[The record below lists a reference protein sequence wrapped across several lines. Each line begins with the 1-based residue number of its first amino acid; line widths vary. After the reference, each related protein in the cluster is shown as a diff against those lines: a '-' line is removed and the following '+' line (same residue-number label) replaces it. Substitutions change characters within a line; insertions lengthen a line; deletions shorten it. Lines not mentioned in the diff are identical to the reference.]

1 MKGAEALVEALK
13 REGVCVVFGISGG
26 AALPI
31 YDALATERAKDIWN
45 ILTRHE
51 QGAAHM
57 AEGFA
62 KVSGRVGVCLA
73 TSGPGATNLVTGITD
88 AIMDSVPIVAI
99 TGQVPTFMIGT
110 DAFQEADI
118 VGVSMPI
125 VKHSYL
131 VKNAFDLPR
140 VVREAF
146 YIARTGRPGP
156 VLIDIPRDVS
166 QTEVGDYVDPGE
178 ALLRAY
184 NPNYTPDLSEID
196 KAAQLIKDCRKPV
209 IYAGGGIIHAE
220 ASAELRAL
228 AEKINA
234 PVTTT
239 LMGKGAF
246 PDRHPLS
253 VGAPGMHGTATANW
267 TLHYTDL
274 IIAVGVRF
282 DDRVT
287 GKLSEFAPEAKVVHV
302 EIDPAEIHK
311 NRFADAAILADA
323 KTALREL
330 LQRVPEKKHTEW
342 VEQIEQW
349 KREQPLRYK
358 ENGKLK
364 PQYVLEQLADV
375 TGGDVIMSTDVGQHQ
390 MWAMQYYPLD
400 SPRHWLTSG
409 GLGTMGFGF
418 PAAIGA
424 KVACQTVLNEPD
436 AEVWCISGDGSFQMN
451 IQELATSVLYGIPVK
466 IAIMNNQSLGMVKQ
480 WQDMFYGK
488 RYSGIHLEDCPNF
501 AKVAEAYSA
510 VGLTVESEK
519 EVRSAIKKARAIN
532 DRTVVID
539 FRIDPD
545 EHVYPMIPSGQTVK
559 EMRLQPD

>member
-13 REGVCVVFGISGG
+13 REGVCVIFGISGG

-31 YDALATERAKDIWN
+31 YDALASERAKDIWN

-88 AIMDSVPIVAI
+88 AMMDSVPIVAL

-118 VGVSMPI
+118 VGITMPI

-140 VVREAF
+140 IVKEAF

-166 QTEVGDYVDPGE
+166 QAEIGDYVEPPGIH
-178 ALLRAY
+178 LRGY
-184 NPNYTPDLSEID
+184 NPHYTPDLSEID
-196 KAAQLIKDCRKPV
+196 KAVRLIEEARKPV

-228 AEKINA
+228 AEKIHA

-246 PDRHPLS
+246 PDRHPLFI
-253 VGAPGMHGTATANW
+253 GPPGMHGTATANW
-267 TLHYTDL
+267 ALHYTDL

-287 GKLSEFAPEAKVVHV
+287 GKLSEFAPEAQVIHI

-330 LQRVPEKKHTEW
+330 LQRVPEKQHTAW
-342 VEQIEQW
+342 LEQIEQW

-358 ENGKLK
+358 QNGKLK
-364 PQYVLEQLADV
+364 PQYILEQLADI

-390 MWAMQYYPLD
+390 MWAMQYFPID
-400 SPRHWLTSG
+400 RPRRWLTSG

-424 KVACQTVLNEPD
+424 KVACMTVLNEPD
-436 AEVWCISGDGSFQMN
+436 AEVWCVSGDGSFQMN
-451 IQELATSVLYGIPVK
+451 LQEL
-466 IAIMNNQSLGMVKQ
+466 
-480 WQDMFYGK
+480 
-488 RYSGIHLEDCPNF
+488 
-501 AKVAEAYSA
+501 
-510 VGLTVESEK
+510 
-519 EVRSAIKKARAIN
+519 
-532 DRTVVID
+532 
-539 FRIDPD
+539 
-545 EHVYPMIPSGQTVK
+545 
-559 EMRLQPD
+559 